1 MDIQLLVESQAQ
13 GRVNL
18 DEVMKYP
25 LSSVPYSL
33 GTTDGY
39 MAKNDKSKGMH
50 SLFKDIDDAPIPP
63 TADTLVIQD
72 GNALLHTMTHEP
84 GYFQLLSHQI
94 SESMP
99 KTMDFIFSMDT
110 CMYQEVM
117 TPTACHTRPAIEVSI
132 KDIERKQRGS
142 SEKLI
147 IGGPLTKKP
156 AHWKNFLMNDENSL
170 SL

>member
-1 MDIQLLVESQAQ
+1 MHFLV
-13 GRVNL
+13 
-18 DEVMKYP
+18 
-25 LSSVPYSL
+25 
-33 GTTDGY
+33 
-39 MAKNDKSKGMH
+39 
-50 SLFKDIDDAPIPP
+50 KDIDDAPIPP